1 MPLHLPPISRRD
13 FLKRAA
19 IAGVGLSLAPSA
31 SAALFGKTRDNNFF
45 ALFSD
50 CHVGTDVTVTSRNVN
65 MADNLAAV
73 SKELLA
79 WPKRPAALVING
91 DLALKSG
98 MPGEYTTFSGL
109 IDPIRADDIDIHL
122 SLGNHDHRE
131 NFWKA
136 FPKEAVAQDPVVANR
151 QVAFLPA
158 DRANWFLLDSLDV
171 TESTPGELGAAQ
183 LDWLDKQLAGHKDKP
198 AIIIGHHNMTHP
210 GWTAGL
216 KDSTALADLFVKH
229 RHVKAYIF
237 GHTHNWLNEQHAT
250 GVHLINLPP
259 TGYVFTNGRPSG
271 WVRASLATDS
281 IELELR
287 CIDTKHPE
295 HAKIQQL
302 KWREG

>member
-19 IAGVGLSLAPSA
+19 IAGVGLSLAPRL
-31 SAALFGKTRDNNFF
+31 SAAELGKSRDENFF

-50 CHVGTDVTVTSRNVN
+50 CHVSTDAAAVSRNVN
-65 MADNLAAV
+65 MASNLAAV
-73 SKELLA
+73 TKELLA
-79 WPKRPAALVING
+79 MPTRPAALIING

-98 MPGEYTTFSGL
+98 MAAEYATFSGL
-109 IDPIRADDIDIHL
+109 IDPIRADGIDIHL
-122 SLGNHDHRE
+122 SLGNHDQRE

-136 FPKEAVAQDPVVANR
+136 FPKEASAQHPVVANR

-158 DRANWFLLDSLDV
+158 DRANWYLLDSLDV
-171 TESTPGELGAAQ
+171 TEGTPGELGAAQ
-183 LDWLDKQLAGHKDKP
+183 IEWLDHLLAEHKDKP
-198 AIIIGHHNMTHP
+198 AIVIGHHNMTHP

-237 GHTHNWLNEQHAT
+237 GHTHNWLTEQHAT

-259 TGYVFTNGRPSG
+259 TSYVFTNGRPSG
-271 WVRASLATDS
+271 WVRASLAKDS

-287 CIDTKHPE
+287 CVDTKHPE
-295 HAKIQQL
+295 HAKVQQL